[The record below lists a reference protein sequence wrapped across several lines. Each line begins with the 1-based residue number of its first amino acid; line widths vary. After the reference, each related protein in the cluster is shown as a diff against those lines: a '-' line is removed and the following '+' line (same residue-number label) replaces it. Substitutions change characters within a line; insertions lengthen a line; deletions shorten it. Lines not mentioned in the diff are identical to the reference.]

1 MRKSPFLKETPVA
14 LHLPLPVVQVE
25 NERPS
30 MKHSG
35 FCHVTAWRP
44 VSPMR
49 TSPLSNVVR
58 HREHFERPHL
68 AVSTRIS
75 GPLLE
80 FMNVLSFNCAPA
92 RCRRMEHFF
101 SKMDFNWTTVV
112 RRPSQKF
119 LSV

>member
-1 MRKSPFLKETPVA
+1 MRKSPFLNETPVA

-25 NERPS
+25 NERPW

-68 AVSTRIS
+68 AFSTRIS
-75 GPLLE
+75 GPLLQ

-92 RCRRMEHFF
+92 RCRRKVF
-101 SKMDFNWTTVV
+101 SSMDFNWTTVL

-119 LSV
+119 LLV